1 MLDAKRWRFWYDYP
15 DIRREKMAADIGG
28 QNTTEYELEL
38 SPDGR
43 LFFNRSPESEGNG
56 GAAAVALYQAF
67 ARDSGIGLLQLGF
80 LATNAAMPSSVF
92 FWKSYADRFLDTVR
106 LTDGLEEL
114 RQNLRVA
121 FPEEFADEFVQS
133 APPLPGIEYLR
144 AGVLYEFWRAMNQA
158 LCHELREWSGSVKDY
173 FVSRNPAWHQVD
185 RLCFNLAENPKNP
198 QLPFAFLATYTSG
211 LSESGRLRHLP
222 LKNALEEYSGTR
234 NSRKLVELLQP
245 LHLACEKSEFLQ
257 KMLQSKRVFHPCG
270 WSPNDAIG
278 FLRDVPVFEEAGI
291 LCRVPDWWKNRSRNR
306 VSVVAKV
313 GEKSSGQFGLGSLLD
328 FSVGLSVGDQQISE
342 EEWRQISEKGEGLAL
357 VRGCWVELDREKLDQ
372 VLQYWQKARKAASAG
387 GLSFIEAMRLLAG
400 APARLSEQLDAD
412 VITWSRV
419 VPGEA
424 LRQTL
429 HRLRQPE
436 SIAALLPDPVD
447 LHATL
452 RPYQQNG
459 VKWLGLMHQLGL
471 GPCLADDMGLGKT
484 LQVLAFMLTLKNSA
498 QAASGD
504 RPHLLVVPASL
515 LGNWED
521 EIRRFT
527 PSLRYRI
534 EHPSAAAGTGSTV
547 DLVIT
552 TYGYLTRQSRLQKQ
566 AWGIVILDEAQAI
579 KNPGTRQTRVV
590 KALDC
595 RSRLVL
601 TGTPV
606 ENRPGDLWSIFDFL
620 NPGLLG
626 SAKEFNCFCKNLGER
641 QGAGYA
647 PLRNLV
653 RPYILRRLKTDR
665 NVIADLP
672 EKTEVRSLCRLSKT
686 QAVFYQ
692 QAVEALAK
700 ELQSVDA
707 GIQRKGLV
715 FAYLMR
721 LKQICNHPSQWL
733 RDNAFAAADSGKFLR
748 LAEICEEIASRN
760 EKTLI
765 FTQFR
770 EMTEPLAA
778 YCQEIFRRPGLV
790 LHGQT
795 PVKARKE
802 LVRRFQEDPAC
813 PYFVI
818 SLKAGGTGLNLTA
831 ASHVIH
837 FDRWWNPAVENQAT
851 DRAFRIGQ
859 KKNVLVHKF
868 VCTGTLEEKI
878 DSMIT
883 QKVGIADEILSES
896 AEALLTT
903 EMSDRELL
911 QFVSLDLARTAVED

>member
-1 MLDAKRWRFWYDYP
+1 MP
-15 DIRREKMAADIGG
+15 D
-28 QNTTEYELEL
+28 TELKVSSELEL

-43 LFFNRSPESEGNG
+43 LFFSCPPPAGDG
-56 GAAAVALYQAF
+56 KGAALSELYQAF
-67 ARDSGIGLLQLGF
+67 QRDAGAGLLLLGF
-80 LATNAAMPSSVF
+80 SGAVLEMPVSLA
-92 FWKSYADRFLDTVR
+92 FWKSYADRFLSAVR

-144 AGVLYEFWRAMNQA
+144 PGVLYDLWRGLNQA
-158 LCHELREWSGSVKDY
+158 LCHDLSEWQGSVKDY
-173 FVSRNPAWHQVD
+173 FVARNPAWHQVD
-185 RLCFNLAENPKNP
+185 RLCFNLAENRKNP

-211 LSESGRLRHLP
+211 ISETGRLRHLP
-222 LKNALEEYSGTR
+222 LKNALEEYSGAR
-234 NSRKLVELLQP
+234 NSKKLLELLQP
-245 LHLACEKSEFLQ
+245 LHLAGEKSAL
-257 KMLQSKRVFHPCG
+257 LQSMLASKHVFHPCG
-270 WSPNDAIG
+270 WTPAEAIR

-291 LCRVPDWWKNRSRNR
+291 LCRVPDWWKARAKSR
-306 VSVVAKV
+306 VAVVAKV
-313 GEKSSGQFGLGSLLD
+313 GETSSGAFKCSSLLD
-328 FSVGLSVGDQQISE
+328 FSVSLAVGDQEISL
-342 EEWRQISEKGEGLAL
+342 EEWQQIRAKSDGLAL
-357 VRGCWVELDREKLDQ
+357 VRGSWVELDREKLDQ
-372 VLQYWQKARKAASAG
+372 VLEYWQNAGKAAAAG
-387 GLSFIEAMRLLAG
+387 GLSFAEAMRLLAG
-400 APARLSEQLDAD
+400 APARLSEPIDEDTAA
-412 VITWSRV
+412 WSRV
-419 VPGEA
+419 MPGEA

-429 HRLRQPE
+429 DQMRRPE
-436 SIAALLPDPVD
+436 NIDMLLPDPSE
-447 LHATL
+447 LLANL

-459 VKWLGLMHQLGL
+459 VKWLGFMNRLGL

-484 LQVLAFMLTLKNSA
+484 LQVLAFLLALKNSP
-498 QAASGD
+498 AAAEDKTD

-527 PSLRYRI
+527 PSLTYRI
-534 EHPSAAAGTGSTV
+534 EHPSATGNRAAPV

-552 TYGYLTRQSRLQKQ
+552 TYGFLARQQKLQKQ
-566 AWGIVILDEAQAI
+566 AWDIVILDEAQAI
-579 KNPGTRQTRVV
+579 KNPGTRQTRAV

-595 RSRLVL
+595 RNRLVL

-626 SAKEFNCFCKNLGER
+626 SASEFNRFCKGLGER
-641 QGAGYA
+641 AGAGYA

-672 EKTEVRSLCRLSKT
+672 EKTEVKSLCRLSKT
-686 QAVFYQ
+686 QAVLYQ
-692 QAVEALAK
+692 QTVEALAE
-700 ELQSVDA
+700 ELKSVDA

-721 LKQICNHPSQWL
+721 FKQICNHPSQWL
-733 RDNAFAAADSGKFLR
+733 RDGAFTAGDSGKFLR

-760 EKTLI
+760 EKALI
-765 FTQFR
+765 FTQFK
-770 EMTEPLAA
+770 EMTEPLAD
-778 YCQEIFRRPGLV
+778 YCNGIFGRPGLV

-795 PVKARKE
+795 PVKARKD
-802 LVRRFQEDPAC
+802 LVREFQEDPAR
-813 PYFVI
+813 PFFVI

-868 VCTGTLEEKI
+868 LCTGTLEEKI
-878 DSMIT
+878 DSMIES
-883 QKVGIADEILSES
+883 KMGIANEILSDS
-896 AEALLTT
+896 AEALLTS
-903 EMSDRELL
+903 EMSDKELL
-911 QFVSLDLARTAVED
+911 RFVSLDLARTAADD

>member
-1 MLDAKRWRFWYDYP
+1 MLNVVHQENND
-15 DIRREKMAADIGG
+15 
-28 QNTTEYELEL
+28 LEL

-43 LFFNRSPESEGNG
+43 LFFSHSPQASDGKSHALSELYQSFALGQGNG
-56 GAAAVALYQAF
+56 LLLLAFLEKGAQWSA
-67 ARDSGIGLLQLGF
+67 SLG
-80 LATNAAMPSSVF
+80 
-92 FWKSYADRFLDTVR
+92 FWKSYAEKFLSAVR
-106 LTDGLEEL
+106 QTDGLEQQRQSL
-114 RQNLRVA
+114 RIA
-121 FPEEFADEFVQS
+121 FPEEFADALIQS
-133 APPLPGIEYLR
+133 APPLPGGEYLQP
-144 AGVLYEFWRAMNQA
+144 GVFYDLWCAMNQA
-158 LCHELREWSGSVKDY
+158 LVTDLSSWQGTVKEY
-173 FVSRNPAWHQVD
+173 FAARNPAWHQVD
-185 RLCFNLAENPKNP
+185 RLCFNLAENPRNP
-198 QLPFAFLATYTSG
+198 SLPFAFLATYTSG
-211 LSESGRLRHLP
+211 FSESGRLRHLP
-222 LKNALEEYSGTR
+222 LKSALEEYSGAG
-234 NSRKLVELLQP
+234 NSKKLVELLQP
-245 LHLACEKSEFLQ
+245 LHLASEKSELL
-257 KMLQSKRVFHPCG
+257 KSLLASKRVFHPCG
-270 WSPNDAIG
+270 WAPAEAIR
-278 FLRDVPVFEEAGI
+278 FLRDVSVFEDVGI
-291 LCRVPDWWKNRSRNR
+291 MCRVPDWWKTRAKSRL
-306 VSVVAKV
+306 SVVATV
-313 GEKSSGQFGLGSLLD
+313 GEKSSGVFGVDSLLD
-328 FSVGLSVGDQQISE
+328 FSVGLAIGDQQITE
-342 EEWRQISEKGEGLAL
+342 EEWRQIRENSEGLAL

-372 VLQYWQKARKAASAG
+372 VLQYWQKARAAAG
-387 GLSFIEAMRLLAG
+387 TDGIGFVEAMRLLAG
-400 APARLSEQLDAD
+400 APRQFSETIDETTAA
-412 VITWSRV
+412 WSRV

-429 HRLRQPE
+429 ARLRQPE
-436 SIAALLPDPVD
+436 SIEALLPDPAE
-447 LHATL
+447 LRASL

-459 VKWLGLMHQLGL
+459 VKWLGLMHQLRL

-484 LQVLAFMLTLKNSA
+484 LQVLAFLLALKKNA
-498 QAASGD
+498 TAENVC

-534 EHPSAAAGTGSTV
+534 EHPSAPSGRDDEDAC

-552 TYGYLTRQSRLQKQ
+552 TYGFLARQPKLQKQ
-566 AWGIVILDEAQAI
+566 PWQIVILDEAQAI
-579 KNPGTRQTRVV
+579 KNAATRQTRTV

-595 RSRLVL
+595 SNRLVL

-626 SAKEFNCFCKNLGER
+626 SAIEFSRFCKGLGENAS
-641 QGAGYA
+641 AGYA

-672 EKTEVRSLCRLSKT
+672 EKTEVKSLCRLTKI
-686 QAVFYQ
+686 QAVLYQ
-692 QAVEALAK
+692 QAVEALEN
-700 ELQSVDA
+700 ELRSVTA
-707 GIQRKGLV
+707 NIQRKGLV
-715 FAYLMR
+715 FSYLMR

-733 RDNAFAAADSGKFLR
+733 RDNSFAPADSGKFLR

-765 FTQFR
+765 FTQFK
-770 EMTEPLAA
+770 ELTEPLAA
-778 YCQEIFRRPGLV
+778 YCNSIFGRPGLV

-802 LVRRFQEDPAC
+802 LVREFQEDPAR
-813 PYFVI
+813 PFFVI

-868 VCTGTLEEKI
+868 LCIGTLEEKI
-878 DSMIT
+878 DAMIEKKT
-883 QKVGIADEILSES
+883 GVANEILSDS
-896 AEALLTT
+896 AEAVLTT
-903 EMSDRELL
+903 EMSDKELL
-911 QFVSLDLARTAVED
+911 QFVSLDLARTVVDD